1 MVRGKRDQVTKM
13 RKEQT
18 YLGLP
23 DLETVTE
30 TLVSVPGMRNLNI
43 WTEHRCCAEE
53 NDQFERA
60 SNKA

>member
-1 MVRGKRDQVTKM
+1 M
-13 RKEQT
+13 RKEQA

-23 DLETVTE
+23 DLETAME

-43 WTEHRCCAEE
+43 WIEHRCCAEE
-53 NDQFERA
+53 NDQFERT

>member
-1 MVRGKRDQVTKM
+1 MVRGKRDQATTM

-23 DLETVTE
+23 DLETAME
-30 TLVSVPGMRNLNI
+30 TLVSVPVMRNLNI

-53 NDQFERA
+53 NDQFERT
-60 SNKA
+60 SNRA

>member
-18 YLGLP
+18 YLGLL

-43 WTEHRCCAEE
+43 WTEHGCCAEE